1 MRKCVLE
8 TQFSYENYVAE
19 FSCWEATDTNSC
31 SLVTVCMVDPAL
43 ASVSLKCPAI
53 TVKELKLSRS
63 KSSAQLYGRVYRV
76 PECSVCVVP
85 PPAIPCC
92 CLVFSCHC

>member
-43 ASVSLKCPAI
+43 ASVSPVIQGVWTREGPSGHCRLKTLLLLI
-53 TVKELKLSRS
+53 
-63 KSSAQLYGRVYRV
+63 
-76 PECSVCVVP
+76 
-85 PPAIPCC
+85 
-92 CLVFSCHC
+92 